1 MKCKLNIDEALIS
14 AYVDGELTQVEQQK
28 MARHLPQCPECEA
41 TRHELAGIKALVKTK
56 SEVSALPAYF
66 WMRVQARLDTADR
79 GAPST
84 SRQAKPA
91 TQPIRWG
98 AILALSAVTAVALV
112 SLLQNLRPRSERVFP
127 PMRGQAL
134 DAAQLAGGFQRHQG
148 TDDASCQMA
157 DTPCQMRDDLAST
170 QEAATWLSKVMGH
183 PVTAPNAEQVG
194 YHVAKAGPCS
204 CMTPG
209 KAALIICKKGDHTV
223 AYLQSHTGQT
233 PLCFPGSKLERIRD
247 REVSVAYHDG
257 LEIIGWHD
265 DQSTC
270 ALMGNQQDSN
280 DLAQLVA
287 PQPAG
292 NRPQSG
298 R

>member
-14 AYVDGELTQVEQQK
+14 TYVDGELTLVEQK
-28 MARHLPQCPECEA
+28 KIARHLPQCPACEA

-66 WMRVQARLDTADR
+66 WMKVQARLDIADR

-112 SLLQNLRPRSERVFP
+112 SLLQNLRPRSGQVSP
-127 PMRGQAL
+127 PMMGQAL

-148 TDDASCQMA
+148 TDD
-157 DTPCQMRDDLAST
+157 TPCQMRYDLAST

-209 KAALIICKKGDHTV
+209 KTALIICKKGDHTV
-223 AYLQSHTGQT
+223 AYLQSHTGQA
-233 PLCFPGSKLERIRD
+233 PMCFPGSKLERIRD
-247 REVSVAYHDG
+247 REVSVAHHDA
-257 LEIIGWHD
+257 LEVIGWHE

-287 PQPAG
+287 PQPGG